1 MAFLSALPSGG
12 VCAVFTD
19 AQLAKTS
26 EATSNT
32 VVTWSFM
39 TFLNAKFRGRSQS
52 LWTARTD
59 SDSTGP
65 LTITDADR
73 SKERSDGIPFM
84 RRMDLV
90 DPTSPIESAAG
101 SLPEGLAVRH

>member
-1 MAFLSALPSGG
+1 MPNFEG
-12 VCAVFTD
+12 AVKPFG
-19 AQLAKTS
+19 A
-26 EATSNT
+26 
-32 VVTWSFM
+32 
-39 TFLNAKFRGRSQS
+39 
-52 LWTARTD
+52 ARTD

-73 SKERSDGIPFM
+73 SKKRSDGIPFM

>member
-1 MAFLSALPSGG
+1 M
-12 VCAVFTD
+12 FTD

-39 TFLNAKFRGRSQS
+39 AFLNAKFRGCSQS
-52 LWTARTD
+52 FGAARTD

-73 SKERSDGIPFM
+73 SKKRSDGIPFM

-90 DPTSPIESAAG
+90 DPTSR
-101 SLPEGLAVRH
+101 LNQWQVRFPKAQE